1 MMMKR
6 LRLLQF
12 DNVKLTG
19 DFQYVSKDLRWLYWH
34 GFPLKYIPGNFY
46 MKKLVAMDL
55 KNNKLQLVWKEP
67 QSLDRLKVLNLS
79 HSHYLT
85 RTPDFSGLPNL
96 EKLILKDCPQ
106 LSKVHSTI
114 GDLKYLILNTIH
126 IAGTGNSS
134 RSLVIQAG
142 ECNKATDTFTKNI
155 LQEWTSDGSSDSEC
169 SFPGD
174 TRSKW
179 LTFNGDSALVF
190 KVPNN
195 GSKLKGMT
203 LRIIYSSS
211 LVNLAPECVLL
222 NVFNYTKNTT
232 LSYKLDTTTSL
243 KDEEWQG
250 LMSNLEPGD
259 EVEIVIVLGHRF
271 TMTMR
276 SSVPYQHQNSILP
289 EPIKNWSSC
298 FEMDLIISCGSTKV
312 ICDTPN
318 QKSHPFFPS
327 IHLRK

>member
-6 LRLLQF
+6 LRLLQL

-19 DFQYVSKDLRWLYWH
+19 DFEYVSKNLRWLCWH
-34 GFPLKYIPGNFY
+34 GFPLRYIPGNFY
-46 MKKLVAMDL
+46 LKKLVAMDL
-55 KNNKLQLVWKEP
+55 KHSKLQLVWKET
-67 QSLDRLKVLNLS
+67 QLLDRLKVLNLS

-96 EKLILKDCPQ
+96 EKLILKDCPK
-106 LSKVHSTI
+106 LSEVHSTI
-114 GDLKYLILNTIH
+114 GDLKYLILLEEDIMQMESLTSLIADNTAITQVPSSLNSIH
-126 IAGTGNSS
+126 IAGSGNSS

-179 LTFNGDSALVF
+179 LTFNGDSSLVF

-250 LMSNLEPGD
+250 LISNLEPGD

-271 TMTMR
+271 T
-276 SSVPYQHQNSILP
+276 VKKIVAH
-289 EPIKNWSSC
+289 
-298 FEMDLIISCGSTKV
+298 LIYSARQGS
-312 ICDTPN
+312 N
-318 QKSHPFFPS
+318 
-327 IHLRK
+327 LRDAVF